1 MGVISETEIPLKN
14 LDELTVLVWI
24 EEPDDEPHVEDLEE
38 GFWDEVGVEEP
49 ILNVLVNHWSYD

>member
-14 LDELTVLVWI
+14 LDEFTVVVWI
-24 EEPDDEPHVEDLEE
+24 EESDDEPHVEDFEE